1 MCRSWEGGK
10 EGKLFQAEE
19 KAEQK
24 IWERVGPMM
33 YVSNEKLRL
42 SRVMKNEAASVDQ
55 SPAVKVTGAIKTFG
69 LHSVDQRSQ
78 S

>member
-1 MCRSWEGGK
+1 M
-10 EGKLFQAEE
+10 FQAEE